1 MPFLIAQPPADK
13 VDSCWVPQFATDFG
27 SVALVAAAA
36 IAATA
41 AATTFDNCVM
51 LQSVLV

>member
-1 MPFLIAQPPADK
+1 MSFLIAQPPADK
-13 VDSCWVPQFATDFG
+13 VDSCWVPQFATDFR
-27 SVALVAAAA
+27 SVAFVAAAV
-36 IAATA
+36 AATV